1 MHRNSDIRNNKD
13 NHNNN
18 DIGNEY
24 ELDIIDSGRGSLGR
38 LGEKVRI
45 GNKSGRLGLTLP
57 PNGFRKDPE
66 ACGIAGHINI
76 DGKRESGKRA
86 ADMLET
92 MVDRENGLGAG
103 YACYGLFPDLAD
115 YYCVQLLLDDMCAK
129 EGVEEYFKSEAE
141 IVKDELVYT
150 QPVKTMKGPYP
161 LIWRFFLDVPKKYI
175 KDNPNVDNTDDYIV
189 NMVMHINE
197 KLDGAFCVSSGKNMA
212 VFKGNGWSYEIAEF
226 YDIANKYKGYMW
238 LAHSRFPTNTPG
250 WWGGAHPFNI
260 LDTSICHNGEITSYG
275 TNKRYVEMWGYK
287 CTLLTD
293 SEVITYIV
301 DLLWRQHKLPKQIA
315 AMAMAP
321 RYYDELATWPEAQ
334 RRLAMIIRMTYRAAM
349 VNGPFSILVG
359 TNEPKPTMM
368 ALTDRKKLR
377 PMTVAV
383 SEDGGTVYAASE
395 ECAFRRV
402 KVKSETWA
410 SVAGNPVI
418 AQMDTG
424 LISRGTEKPF
434 SGKKVKLEVGG

>member
-1 MHRNSDIRNNKD
+1 MNNSYGDSVLKD
-13 NHNNN
+13 T
-18 DIGNEY
+18 IEPF
-24 ELDIIDSGRGSLGR
+24 SGLLGKVGT
-38 LGEKVRI
+38 LTKIGEKKGI
-45 GNKSGRLGLTLP
+45 LGVTLP
-57 PNGFRKDPE
+57 PNGYRRDIQ

-76 DGKRESGKRA
+76 DGTRESGKRA
-86 ADMLET
+86 GDMLET

-103 YACYGLFPDLAD
+103 YACYGLFPNLAE
-115 YYCVQLLLDDMCAK
+115 YYCIQLFLDDNAAK
-129 EGVEEYFKSEAE
+129 ERLEAYFKSVAD
-141 IVKDELVYT
+141 IVKDEEVYT

-161 LIWRFFLDVPKKYI
+161 LVWRYFLDVPKKII
-175 KDNPNVDNTDDYIV
+175 KKSPTVNNADDYIV
-189 NMVMHINE
+189 NIVMHVNE
-197 KLDGAFCVSSGKNMA
+197 KIDGAFCVSSGKDMA

-226 YDIANKYKGYMW
+226 YDIAHKYKGYMW

-260 LDTSICHNGEITSYG
+260 LDTSVCHNGEITSYG
-275 TNKRYVEMWGYK
+275 TNKRYVDMWGYK

-293 SEVITYIV
+293 SEVLTYII
-301 DLLWRQHKLPKQIA
+301 DLLCRQHGLPNHIT

-321 RYYDELATWPEAQ
+321 RYYEELASWTPEQ
-334 RRLAMIIRMTYRAAM
+334 RKLALNIRMTYRPAM

-359 TNEPKPTMM
+359 SSNPVPTFM

-383 SEDGGTVYAASE
+383 SKDGNTVFAASE

-402 KVKSETWA
+402 KVDSETWA

-418 AQMDTG
+418 AQLGKG
-424 LISRGTEKPF
+424 LVRKGIEKPF
-434 SGKKVKLEVGG
+434 EGKNVKVGR